1 MCTVSNV
8 GDSFTHTLP
17 SNWPDIYKQL
27 PQTPQIPL
35 GPIGPI
41 TIQPPVSRE
50 EFEALKLEMQ
60 ELKKTLLKA
69 KEIDIREGNPDCEM
83 EDKIKILKAVA
94 EAVGVDLSE
103 VFGK

>member
-1 MCTVSNV
+1 MCTVSAV
-8 GDSFTHTLP
+8 GDGWTHQLP
-17 SNWPDIYKQL
+17 ANWPDIYRQVPKGE
-27 PQTPQIPL
+27 PTIPL
-35 GPIGPI
+35 GVIPA
-41 TIQPPVSRE
+41 IQPPVSRE